1 MIVFL
6 KFFRDM
12 KSMIPPAAVKATS
25 NTTNST
31 TTTPCTG
38 CTTTA
43 RPFHSHKLA
52 RTSSGQMIGFTI
64 FGFLCIQVI
73 KELAQILIQCKRYFS
88 DPTNILEWIIFASG
102 FGYLKGFLFEQYHD
116 FKYELTFAACCLF
129 FGWLNVL
136 IFLRRSPAFNIYV
149 VMFTQVVF
157 TLIRVLIVFS
167 PLLLAFALAFQQLFV
182 KQTVFTHVFKSL
194 MKTFVMLSGELEY
207 GDILPNSV
215 GKKDATTTYPLVPIP
230 GLSYILFAFFI
241 ITIPVALMNLL
252 VSIHNI
258 RLNFRR

>member
-1 MIVFL
+1 MI
-6 KFFRDM
+6 R
-12 KSMIPPAAVKATS
+12 PATVKATS
-25 NTTNST
+25 NATNST

-52 RTSSGQMIGFTI
+52 KTSSGQMIGFTI

-73 KELAQILIQCKRYFS
+73 KEIAQIVIQWRRYFS
-88 DPTNILEWIIFASG
+88 DPTNVLEWIIFTSG

-116 FKYELTFAACCLF
+116 FKYELTFAVCCLF

-157 TLIRVLIVFS
+157 TLIRVLAVFS

-182 KQTVFTHVFKSL
+182 KQTVFTDVFKSY

-258 RLNFRR
+258 HSKFPR